1 MTRYRAGAI
10 GRTGRGDWGH
20 GLDVA
25 FVGLPDVEIIA
36 VADDHPEGLKAA
48 AARTGATVSYD
59 DYHEMLD
66 QEDLDLVAVCP
77 RWLGP
82 HREMVI
88 AAAEAGVKG
97 ILCEKPFAPTLADAD
112 AMVEAC
118 ERAGT
123 RVAVAHRRANPY
135 EQHARKLV
143 DDGAIGDLRVL
154 RAHGKCDH
162 RSGAQD
168 LMVLG
173 THMMDSIRHFAGAD
187 PVWAFGHVTQDGRDV
202 TAADIRQGDEGIGHI
217 AGNGVQSY
225 YAFENGV
232 AATFES
238 VPGYPLS
245 DRTKSWLGFEV
256 HGTEGI
262 MSLRSSPT
270 GELYV
275 YPHGQW
281 TPENGGAWERVR
293 IDEWDNRPDG
303 RPYSNNEQM
312 RMSNTLIAEEL
323 VLAVNEDR
331 DVEAVSNGHDG
342 RAALEMIMA
351 VHESQRLQ
359 TRVQFPL
366 RNRDNPYHTWLAE
379 AGAAS

>member
-143 DDGAIGDLRVL
+143 DDGAIEPRVS
-154 RAHGKCDH
+154 A
-162 RSGAQD
+162 
-168 LMVLG
+168 V
-173 THMMDSIRHFAGAD
+173 
-187 PVWAFGHVTQDGRDV
+187 
-202 TAADIRQGDEGIGHI
+202 
-217 AGNGVQSY
+217 
-225 YAFENGV
+225 
-232 AATFES
+232 
-238 VPGYPLS
+238 VP
-245 DRTKSWLGFEV
+245 
-256 HGTEGI
+256 
-262 MSLRSSPT
+262 
-270 GELYV
+270 
-275 YPHGQW
+275 
-281 TPENGGAWERVR
+281 
-293 IDEWDNRPDG
+293 
-303 RPYSNNEQM
+303 
-312 RMSNTLIAEEL
+312 
-323 VLAVNEDR
+323 LA
-331 DVEAVSNGHDG
+331 EAVSAYDLSQTGHVRG
-342 RAALEMIMA
+342 KVVIRA
-351 VHESQRLQ
+351 R
-359 TRVQFPL
+359 
-366 RNRDNPYHTWLAE
+366 
-379 AGAAS
+379 